1 MNELNMTGAKVILN
15 ILGQNIQEVLAII
28 KH

>member
-1 MNELNMTGAKVILN
+1 MNELNMTRAKVVLN
-15 ILGQNIQEVLAII
+15 TLGQNIQEVLAII

>member
-1 MNELNMTGAKVILN
+1 MNELNMTRAKVVLN

>member
-1 MNELNMTGAKVILN
+1 MNELNMTGAKVIFN

>member
-1 MNELNMTGAKVILN
+1 MNELNMTRAKVVLN
-15 ILGQNIQEVLAII
+15 ILGLNIQEVLAII